1 MEGAGRELVRLLLTE
16 ERLEDAILAGAR
28 DLVRGCRVWR
38 FRSSGHASW
47 IRGMASGGGGRT
59 GSRTA
64 GRAAGAEAV
73 GDRYLCQ
80 DAVQSRRG
88 YIHGGSGFEA

>member
-16 ERLEDAILAGAR
+16 ERSEEAILALATAEGAR
-28 DLVRGCRVWR
+28 ELFGECRIWR

-64 GRAAGAEAV
+64 GRAAAV
-73 GDRYLCQ
+73 LVEGDRCLC
-80 DAVQSRRG
+80 
-88 YIHGGSGFEA
+88 